1 MKKTR
6 TISRLVFSAS
16 MIFLFVFAQAQ
27 HKETIQFPIIGESLK
42 KLDLVTGFVKN
53 SNKVWISSE
62 NATCSSD
69 KFRFY
74 EQQSVRMNGML
85 YLLLSQHC
93 MDKQYF
99 FVIEHSELSKLAIK
113 EDEVYCNRMKV
124 KYFGTVNYINDSVSF
139 RDLEDELMRREV
151 YHDNLQDAMDRFTYN
166 FCINTYYDR
175 SMRIV
180 RFYTCFEKKSTIDEY
195 ISLNSCSYKKSYS
208 DLFVSPELF
217 DERFFQTDV
226 DIFRKFWGIQ

>member
-1 MKKTR
+1 MTKL
-6 TISRLVFSAS
+6 IFSAFI
-16 MIFLFVFAQAQ
+16 IFLCTSAQAQ
-27 HKETIQFPIIGESLK
+27 YNETIQFPIIGESVK
-42 KLDLVTGFVKN
+42 KLDLVTGFVKDADN
-53 SNKVWISSE
+53 VWVSSE
-62 NATCSSD
+62 NETCSSD

-74 EQQSVRMNGML
+74 EQQSVRMNGKQ

-99 FVIEHSELSKLAIK
+99 FVIEYSELSKLTIK

-124 KYFGTVNYINDSVSF
+124 KYFGTVKYTKDSVSF

-151 YHDNLQDAMDRFTYN
+151 FHDNLQDAMDRFTYN

-175 SMRIV
+175 SMRVV

-195 ISLNSCSYKKSYS
+195 ITLNSCSYKKSYT
-208 DLFVSPELF
+208 DLFVLPELF
-217 DERFFQTDV
+217 DERFFQADV